1 MPMEN
6 REIRRESLNSC
17 RKKLRKGVSA
27 LSKRQSAEISAL
39 IKDKPP
45 AKVTFSGEEPLI
57 AESMRGLTAYTTEK
71 VGERLSEIRESLT
84 NGDFMSLMWQL
95 RYNAV
100 SAEKSELFTSL
111 MDTVGDIDEEKLNLL
126 YNPLCKKYGE
136 DEVYKLSDDK
146 TKALFRFLTSLNSD
160 ATGISE
166 ERLSSE
172 YMITAKR
179 SGISVC
185 EVIMSDYRRI
195 FPYTSPLY
203 YIVTQTALA
212 VGLTALTIILSN
224 WLAGLSVFTPAMALS
239 KVLIDN
245 GLLKTVR
252 SLPLP
257 SVTAEEAEKERAVA
271 VMSILAAS
279 PSDIDEAVEK
289 LGTARLKNNTPNI
302 EFCLLCDL
310 PPSDEAETDSDREI
324 LKRAEELSEKKD
336 CPLIIFRKREFSH
349 TQGKFQGKNRKQGAI
364 EELMRYINGEN
375 PSFRRVFGDISPLR
389 SVPFMVTL
397 DYDTVPLMDSINS
410 LIAKA
415 LHPINSR
422 YGIFA
427 PRITTSLSSSLKTA
441 FSRITGGSGGCSTA
455 CVYDNMASELY
466 YDCFG
471 EGIFTGK
478 GLIRTDRY
486 YRECIGKI
494 PDERVLSHDII
505 EGAFLETAYCG
516 DTEFNDN
523 TPPTT
528 KGWFGRLHR
537 WYRGD
542 LQNYFF
548 LFDKSLSPMTKFKLS
563 DNIRRVLMDF
573 NAYSALFFSLF
584 SDSPVPVIIVV
595 LSVTIPHV
603 LNLIPTAIRGIGFS
617 NRREFYSPVVSLS
630 RSLFIGAML
639 DLVYLGKKAVLG
651 LDAVIR
657 TVFRIISGKRL
668 LQWTT
673 ASAFDKIGAIGYSDM
688 IVPTLFGLFLLAFSV
703 LYGSIPVAVI
713 SLFIISCIPVSIWC
727 DRVTP
732 VFIKPIKEEDRKYLT
747 EAARAY
753 WNFFGDYVTKERSF
767 LPPDNVQYS
776 PVYRVAERTS
786 PTNIGMYLLSVISME
801 IMGIID
807 ERKMTLLI
815 DNTISTV
822 ESLEKYKGNLY
833 NWYDT
838 KTLEKMSDFV
848 SSVDSGNFL
857 CCLTAVAAKLREKE
871 VNGELLSRIEGLM
884 EKADLSVFYKRE
896 RKLFST
902 GIDAV
907 TGRQT
912 PNCYDMLMSEARM
925 LSYYAVSKGIVPKEH
940 WRALSR
946 IMSRKGYYAGP
957 VAWTG
962 TMFEFF
968 MPELLLR
975 SKEGSL
981 CKEAVE
987 YASYCQKRRGKEQG
1001 LPSGTS
1007 ESGYF
1012 AFDKELSYLYKANG
1026 VGALALAEGMDE
1038 EYVVSPYSSFIA
1050 LAADFSGWLKNIGR
1064 LDIPEFRHEKYG
1076 LYEAIDFTESRTG
1089 EEIAVVKSHMA
1100 HHIGMSIA
1108 GIVNALYD
1116 GELQRLFMSDR
1127 AMKRGEELLEEKI
1140 MTGEIIIDIEKLRD
1154 KRAAAANTEE
1164 YREFNL
1170 FRPRVNVVANHKLS
1184 LFLSDTGLYRGY
1196 LTDGRATAFYSE
1208 DYFRR
1213 PDGMFFGVKAEDSEI
1228 PFYLTP
1234 YDKGVT
1240 AERSV
1245 VFGENSVEYYTDSGG
1260 LASGMRVFVF
1270 GENSAEIREIAIE
1283 NNSGRV
1289 RDISLYGYIRPAIDR
1304 IGNIRSHPMFSE
1316 LFISEEYDEELSAVF
1331 IKRRN
1336 RETGEELYMAVGF
1349 KDGSSFKRILS
1360 RENTLK
1366 YNSPLD
1372 FKAAETD
1379 DRVIPAPCVYLNL
1392 PIRLE
1397 ASEKYRNTL
1406 FIAYGRSKSEVIGI
1420 INEIRKD
1427 EEIPDAVSPLPKC
1440 SLKGIVARKM
1450 LPAILYKSVLSEEIL
1465 KEKTNLD
1472 RTALYRFGISGGFPI
1487 TVMDYEGDE
1496 LKLNTAIAVNE
1507 GLAACG
1513 VETDL
1518 VIFCRT
1524 EEDLSR
1530 IESLGRGERRSVFP
1544 LIKEKLTPEEIGL
1557 IKKSA
1562 VYLEEKN
1569 TERKP
1574 PKKIMEIVPSE
1585 QGDFIGEEGFR
1596 NDGYIIEKK
1605 GHPFCNVLASRSFG
1619 TVLSQNSLGFS
1630 YAINSRQNK
1639 LTPWYND
1646 PMQDNNGEMLL
1657 IMGKGRYYDIIS
1669 GSKVFF
1675 APDKANYYSHVDS
1688 LDTETEVRV
1697 FEKGM
1702 GKRLRVT
1709 VTNPTKTEK
1718 KCALS
1723 YYVEPLMGES
1733 RESSLYG
1740 SGLSFSSDENG
1751 IYIRNSYN
1759 TGFKGEMGITAD
1771 RKCYK
1776 TTDRE
1781 GFLSGEVS
1789 GEIRSFPL
1797 CCGAVTVKLTI
1808 PPEKSETVEF
1818 TLCFSRRDAVKM
1830 ATALKKIGTD
1840 FTPESTPVIKSRRDS
1855 LDRLYEYWLP
1865 WEIVGCRMWARAAF
1879 CQNSGAYGYRDQL
1892 QDAIAAAYFMPKESK
1907 RQILRCCLS
1916 QFREGDVLHWWHTDN
1931 AERTGVRTDCSD
1943 DMLWLPYVTARY
1955 CSITG
1960 DRTILD
1966 IPVRYSAGE
1975 ALENSH
1981 EKYIT
1986 VETSEEKES
1995 VYEHCK
2001 KALEKGFDKGERGLL
2016 RFGSGDWNDGYNRV
2030 GAEGKGESVWLSM
2043 FYVLIVKEFAPLAR
2057 DYGDIAYSEELEKRG
2072 AELSEKIEVNAYK
2085 DGYYLRGFYD
2095 DGEEMGSQ
2103 NSKYCKLDI
2112 LPQAFAELA
2121 ALPDREK
2128 RSSALKKAVKE
2139 AVDEASGI
2147 IRLFTVPFKNDYSEK
2162 TGYIAEYP
2170 EGIRENGGQYT
2181 HGAIWLILALL
2192 RRGDRERAEALT
2204 DMLNPA
2210 ERGREYKNEPYYMSA
2225 DIYDNPR
2232 CKGRGGWSIYT
2243 GSAAWYYML
2252 LRELYGDDES

>member
-1 MPMEN
+1 MTMEKGK
-6 REIRRESLNSC
+6 IRRENLNSC
-17 RKKLRKGVSA
+17 RKKLGKKEKFH
-27 LSKRQSAEISAL
+27 SKRLSAEISAL
-39 IKDKPP
+39 KKDKVPVK
-45 AKVTFSGEEPLI
+45 AAFMGEEPLI
-57 AESMRGLTAYTTEK
+57 SESMKGLSLYTTEN
-71 VGERLSEIRESLT
+71 VGERLAEIAPELT

-100 SAEKSELFTSL
+100 SAEKEEHFTSL
-111 MDTVGDIDEEKLNLL
+111 IDTIKDVDEERLNLL
-126 YNPLCKKYGE
+126 YNPLCKKYAG
-136 DEVYKLSDDK
+136 DEVYNISDDK
-146 TKALFRFLTSLNSD
+146 TKALFRFITSLNSD

-166 ERLSSE
+166 ERLSTE

-185 EVIMSDYRRI
+185 EVIMGDYRRI
-195 FPYTSPLY
+195 FPYTSPTY
-203 YIVTQTALA
+203 YIVTQTAAA
-212 VGLTALTIILSN
+212 VGLTALTIVLSN

-257 SVTAEEAEKERAVA
+257 SVTREEAQKHRAAA
-271 VMSILAAS
+271 VMSILAAD

-289 LGTARLKNNTPNI
+289 LNAARLKNNTPNI
-302 EFCLLCDL
+302 EYCLLCDL
-310 PPSDEAETDSDREI
+310 PPADEIEKADDEKIIR
-324 LKRAEELSEKKD
+324 RAEELSEKEN
-336 CPLIIFRKREFSH
+336 CPLIIFRRREFSH
-349 TQGKFQGKNRKQGAI
+349 TQGKYQGKNRKQGAI

-375 PSFRRVFGDISPLR
+375 PSFRKVFGDISVLR
-389 SVPFMVTL
+389 DIPFMVTL
-397 DYDTVPLMDSINS
+397 DYDTIPLMDSINS
-410 LIAKA
+410 LIGRAV
-415 LHPINSR
+415 HPINSR

-455 CVYDNMASELY
+455 CVYDNRASELY
-466 YDCFG
+466 FDCFG

-584 SDSPVPVIIVV
+584 SDSPMPVIIVV
-595 LSVTIPHV
+595 LSITIPHV
-603 LNLIPTAIRGIGFS
+603 LNLIPTAIKGIGFS

-630 RSLFIGAML
+630 RNLFTGAML

-657 TVFRIISGKRL
+657 TVFHIASGKRL

-688 IVPTLFGLFLLAFSV
+688 IIPTLFGLFLLCFSV
-703 LYGSIPVAVI
+703 LFGSIPVAII

-732 VFIKPIKEEDRKYLT
+732 VFIKPIKEEDKKYLT

-753 WNFFGDYVTKERSF
+753 WSFFEDYVTKERSF

-807 ERKMTLLI
+807 GRKMALLI

-838 KTLEKMSDFV
+838 ATLEKCSDFV
-848 SSVDSGNFL
+848 SSVDSGNLL
-857 CCLTAVAAKLREKE
+857 CCLTAVAAKLRESMGNE
-871 VNGELLSRIEGLM
+871 ELLLRIEKLM
-884 EKADLSVFYKRE
+884 DKADLSVFYKKERE
-896 RKLFST
+896 LFST

-907 TGRQT
+907 TGKLM

-940 WRALSR
+940 WTALSR

-987 YASYCQKRRGKEQG
+987 YASYCQKRRGKELG
-1001 LPSGTS
+1001 FPSGAS

-1012 AFDKELSYLYKANG
+1012 GFDKELNYLYKANG
-1026 VGALALAEGMDE
+1026 VASLALAEGMDE

-1050 LAADFSGWLKNIGR
+1050 LSTDFSYWLKNIR
-1064 LDIPEFRHEKYG
+1064 SLDISEFRHEKYG

-1108 GIVNALYD
+1108 GIVNTLYD
-1116 GELQRLFMSDR
+1116 GELQRLFMSDKD
-1127 AMKRGEELLEEKI
+1127 MQRGEELLEEKI
-1140 MTGEIIIDIEKLRD
+1140 MTGEIIIDIEKMRD
-1154 KRAAAANTEE
+1154 KRAAVSNSEE
-1164 YREFNL
+1164 YREFNV
-1170 FRPRVNVVANHKLS
+1170 FRPRINIVANHKLA
-1184 LFLSDTGLYRGY
+1184 LFLSDTGLYRGH
-1196 LTDGRATAFYSE
+1196 LNDGRSTAYFSD

-1213 PDGMFFGVKAEDSEI
+1213 PEGMFFGIKAEDSEI
-1228 PFYLTP
+1228 PFYLTAF
-1234 YDKGVT
+1234 DKGVI
-1240 AERSV
+1240 ADRSV
-1245 VFGENSVEYYTDSGG
+1245 VFGENTVEYYTDSLGI
-1260 LASGMRVFVF
+1260 ASGMKVSLF

-1289 RDISLYGYIRPAIDR
+1289 RDISFYGYIRPALDR
-1304 IGNIRSHPMFSE
+1304 IGNVRSHPMFSE
-1316 LFISEEYDEELSAVF
+1316 LFISEEYDEELSTVF
-1331 IKRRN
+1331 VKRRS

-1349 KDGSSFKRILS
+1349 KDCSGFKRVLS
-1360 RENTLK
+1360 RENALK

-1372 FKAAETD
+1372 FKERETD

-1397 ASEKYRNTL
+1397 ASEKFSSTL
-1406 FIAYGRSKSEVIGI
+1406 FIVYGRTKSEVVGI
-1420 INEIRKD
+1420 INDIRDK
-1427 EEIPDAVSPLPKC
+1427 EEITEAVSPLPKS

-1450 LPAILYKSVLSEEIL
+1450 LPAILYHSVLSEEIL
-1465 KEKTNLD
+1465 TEKTAPD
-1472 RTALYRFGISGGFPI
+1472 RKALFRFGISGGFPI
-1487 TVMDYEGDE
+1487 TVMDYDGDE
-1496 LKLNTAIAVNE
+1496 LKLNTAIAVNQ
-1507 GLAACG
+1507 GLADCG

-1518 VIFCRT
+1518 VIFCNT

-1530 IESLGRGERRSVFP
+1530 IESLNPPERKSIFP
-1544 LIKEKLTPEEIGL
+1544 LIKEKLTDEEIRL

-1562 VYLEEKN
+1562 VYLEGRN
-1569 TERKP
+1569 TERMP
-1574 PKKIMEIVPSE
+1574 PKKIMDIAPCE
-1585 QGDFIGEEGFR
+1585 QGDFPGEEGFR
-1596 NDGYIIEKK
+1596 NNGYVLTEK
-1605 GHPFCNVLASRSFG
+1605 GYPLCNVLASRSFG

-1646 PMQDNNGEMLL
+1646 RLYDNNGEMLL
-1657 IMGKGRYYDIIS
+1657 IKGKGRYYDIIS

-1675 APDKANYYSHVDS
+1675 APDKADYYSHVDS
-1688 LDTETEVRV
+1688 LDIETEVRV
-1697 FEKGM
+1697 YKKGM

-1723 YYVEPLMGES
+1723 YYVEPVMGES

-1740 SGLSFSSDENG
+1740 SGLTFRSDDRG

-1759 TGFKGEMGITAD
+1759 TGFRGEMSVTAD
-1771 RKCYK
+1771 RTCYK

-1789 GEIRSFPL
+1789 GEIRAFPL

-1808 PPEKSETVEF
+1808 PPEKSEMVDF
-1818 TLCFSRRDAVKM
+1818 MLCFSRSDSEKM
-1830 ATALKKIGTD
+1830 ANALKNTETD
-1840 FTPESTPVIKSRRDS
+1840 FYPEKTPVIKSRRDS

-1879 CQNSGAYGYRDQL
+1879 CQNGGAYGYRDQL
-1892 QDAIAAAYFMPKESK
+1892 QDAIAAAYFMPREAK

-1916 QFREGDVLHWWHTDN
+1916 QFPEGDVLHWWHTDN
-1931 AERTGVRTDCSD
+1931 AKRTGVRTKCSD
-1943 DMLWLPYVTARY
+1943 DMLWLPYVTAKY
-1955 CSITG
+1955 CKITG
-1960 DRTILD
+1960 DRDILD
-1966 IPVRYSAGE
+1966 IPVRYSLGE
-1975 ALENSH
+1975 ALGSSH

-1986 VETSEEKES
+1986 VKTSAEKDR

-2001 KALEKGFDKGERGLL
+2001 KALEKGFDTGKNGLL
-2016 RFGSGDWNDGYNRV
+2016 KFGSGDWNDGYNRV
-2030 GAEGKGESVWLSM
+2030 GTEGQGESVWLSM

-2057 DYGDIAYSEELEKRG
+2057 DYGDIAYAEELEKRG
-2072 AELSEKIEVNAYK
+2072 AELSEKIEENAYK

-2095 DGEEMGSQ
+2095 DGEEMGGED
-2103 NSKYCKLDI
+2103 SKYCKLDI
-2112 LPQAFAELA
+2112 LPQAFSELA

-2128 RSSALKKAVKE
+2128 RNSALKKAVKE
-2139 AVDEASGI
+2139 AVDETTGI
-2147 IRLFTVPFKNDYSEK
+2147 IRLFTEPFKSDYSEK

-2181 HGAIWLILALL
+2181 HGAIWLIQALL
-2192 RRGDRERAEALT
+2192 RSGDRERAEALT
-2204 DMLNPA
+2204 DMINPA
-2210 ERGREYKNEPYYMSA
+2210 QRGKEYKNEPYYMTA

-2252 LRELYGDDES
+2252 LRELYGDDEG